1 MGAVGPTFAP
11 VDRPGRGARLT
22 AVGQQAVREW
32 WNRNPMSYD
41 VDAPIAHPAG
51 SREYFRE
58 LDARIFHPR
67 YMRLTVADGDDR
79 AFSRYVDF
87 AALAGKDVLEVG
99 CGSGIAVQLFAE
111 AGARV
116 TAVDLTPWAVETT
129 RARLDAFGLD
139 GEVLEAD
146 GEELPFEDGSF
157 DLVFSW
163 GVIHHTTDMDRA
175 LAELVRVC
183 RPGGTL
189 VLMLYHRRSAFFV
202 AYRALARFLPLA
214 RRLGFHFEGARAGER
229 EGLIA
234 RHFTRAEVERMLARH
249 GLRETCVEP
258 YGQDA
263 ELLPLPRRVR
273 LPITERVP
281 QRIKDPLLRR
291 FGHQLAVTAVKPPR

>member
-1 MGAVGPTFAP
+1 VT
-11 VDRPGRGARLT
+11 T
-22 AVGQQAVREW
+22 QHQVRDW

-41 VDAPIAHPAG
+41 VDTPIGHARG
-51 SREYFRE
+51 TREYFRE

-67 YMRLTVADGDDR
+67 YMRLTVAQRDGR
-79 AFSRYVDF
+79 PFSRYVDF
-87 AALAGKDVLEVG
+87 GAVAGKDVLEVG

-111 AGARV
+111 AGAHV

-129 RARLDAFGLD
+129 RARLDAFGLA

-146 GEELPFEDGSF
+146 GEELPFEDASF

-163 GVIHHTTDMDRA
+163 GVIHHTTDMAKA

-183 RPGGTL
+183 RPAGRL
-189 VLMLYHRRSAFFV
+189 VLMLYHRRSTFFL

-234 RHFTRAEVERMLARH
+234 RHFTRSEVERMLAAH
-249 GLRETCVEP
+249 GLADVRVEP

-273 LPITERVP
+273 LPITERLP
-281 QRIKDPLLRR
+281 ARLKDPLLRR
-291 FGHQLAVTAVKPPR
+291 FGHQLAITAVKR